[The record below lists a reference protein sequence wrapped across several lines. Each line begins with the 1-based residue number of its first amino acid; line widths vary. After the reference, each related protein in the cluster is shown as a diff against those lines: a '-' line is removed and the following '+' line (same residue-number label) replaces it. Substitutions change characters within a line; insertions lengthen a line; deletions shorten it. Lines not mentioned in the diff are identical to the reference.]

1 MGAIQRELVSYD
13 GGGLADLGLP
23 PTDSLDMGWWRESA
37 SSDEWGWGVDPD
49 SVVVQAMESE
59 VLAAEWGPRY
69 CVSMRRRV

>member
-13 GGGLADLGLP
+13 AGPLADLGLP

-49 SVVVQAMESE
+49 SVLVQAMESE
-59 VLAAEWGPRY
+59 LLAAEWGPRY
-69 CVSMRRRV
+69 CVSMRRRL